1 VIYLDSS
8 VVLAHL
14 LMEARRPPD
23 RLWHQQLVSSRLLQY
38 EVWNR
43 VHVRGLAGSHG
54 AEVRNTLARVYL
66 VEMSEPVLVRAL
78 QPFPIAIRTLDSLH
92 LATIESLANGERVEL
107 ASYDTRLIA
116 TARALGIAVAAL

>member
-14 LMEARRPPD
+14 LMEERRPPD
-23 RLWHQQLVSSRLLQY
+23 GLWQQQLASSRLLQY

-43 VHVRGLAGSHG
+43 IHARGLIASHG
-54 AEVRNTLARVYL
+54 AEVRRTLARVYL
-66 VEMSEPVLVRAL
+66 VEMSEPVLARAL

-92 LATIESLANGERVEL
+92 FATIESLANGDSVEL
-107 ASYDTRLIA
+107 ASYDNRLLA
-116 TARALGIAVAAL
+116 AARALGVSVAAL

>member
-1 VIYLDSS
+1 
-8 VVLAHL
+8 
-14 LMEARRPPD
+14 MEARRPPD